1 MSVESG
7 KAPSGAPGTSAVR
20 SVLVTGSS
28 RGLGRAMALELG
40 ARGHRVAVHYV
51 RSEGPAQEVVQRIR
65 EAGGEARAF
74 AADVADG
81 DACAG
86 LIKAASEALGPVEV
100 LVNNAGITRDTLAL
114 RMKADDWQ
122 AVIDTNLSSAFHLSK
137 AALRAMLRAGFGR
150 IVNVASVVGIMGNV
164 GQANYVAAKAGLIGL
179 TKALAQEY
187 AGKGITVNAVAPGFI
202 ESDMTAEL
210 GESLRETYLSRIP
223 AGRFGTPEEVA
234 RVVAFLASEDAS
246 YVNGQTLPVDGGMVM
261 H

>member
-1 MSVESG
+1 MTESTNS
-7 KAPSGAPGTSAVR
+7 KRT
-20 SVLVTGSS
+20 VLVTGSS
-28 RGLGRAMALELG
+28 RGLGRAMALEFG
-40 ARGHRVAVHYV
+40 SRGHRVAVHYV
-51 RSEGPAQEVVQRIR
+51 RSDGPAREVADAIR
-65 EAGGEARAF
+65 SAGGEAEVFGAN
-74 AADVADG
+74 VADPE
-81 DACAG
+81 AC
-86 LIKAASEALGPVEV
+86 LDLVKAVAEKLGPVEV

-122 AVIDTNLSSAFHLSK
+122 QVLDTNLSSAFHLSK
-137 AALRAMLRAGFGR
+137 ASLRAMLRAGYGR
-150 IVNVASVVGIMGNV
+150 IVNVASVVGMVGNV

-210 GESLRETYLSRIP
+210 AEELRAGYLSRIP
-223 AGRFGTPEEVA
+223 AGRFGSPAEVA
-234 RVVAFLASEDAS
+234 KVVAFLASDEAS